1 MSSESLSQWLNLRM
15 GRPLH
20 SDNVP
25 PKKLQEWQ
33 FRQLRKTLGKSA
45 ANCPFYTK
53 HLQGIKIEEIRT
65 PTDLSKLPFTTDDD
79 LRNNPN
85 NFLCTS
91 QDDIARAITLSSSGS
106 SGPPKRL
113 FFTTGDLERTTE
125 FFHYGMGPLVEE
137 GETVLALL
145 PDSRPGGVGKLFSE
159 SISRL
164 GAKTVYPEDPSNI
177 SAVLDLLIDSRATC
191 ILGPAIH
198 VHALARLWK
207 SHGLPDNQMSSALLC
222 WDVLPDIAIQ
232 TISKTLG
239 CEIFSH
245 WGMTETCLGGAVECE
260 EGSGM
265 HLREPD
271 FYLEIVDPE
280 TGLPVPDGTSG
291 EIIFTTLS
299 RRAMPLIRYKTGD
312 LGRIIPEQCKCGLPM
327 RRLDDVKGRL
337 KSDIILPSSED
348 LSLSELN
355 GIILPFVEVL
365 DFKIGFQ
372 QQLLILDITLD
383 LSPNAKISSELF
395 NSIMFYPK
403 IKRATAENGLKINI
417 TVDNHNGSISSS
429 FGKRLITSV

>member
-1 MSSESLSQWLNLRM
+1 MHSKSLSQWLNLRM

-20 SDNVP
+20 SEDVSLEQ
-25 PKKLQEWQ
+25 LQEWQ
-33 FRQLRKTLGKSA
+33 FNQLRKTLGQA
-45 ANCPFYTK
+45 ATSCPFYAN
-53 HLQGIKIEEIRT
+53 HLQGVTIEEIKN
-65 PTDLSKLPFTTDDD
+65 PADLSTLPFTTAED
-79 LRNNPN
+79 LRNNPI

-113 FFTTGDLERTTE
+113 FFTAGDLERTTE
-125 FFHYGMGPLVEE
+125 FFHYGMGPLVDE

-164 GAKTVYPEDPSNI
+164 GANTVYPEDPSNI
-177 SAVLDLLIDSRATC
+177 PALVDLLIDSRATC

-198 VHALARLWK
+198 IHALARLWE
-207 SHGLPDNQMSSALLC
+207 SHGLPDNQIHSALLC
-222 WDVLPDIAIQ
+222 WDVLPEIAIQ
-232 TISKTLG
+232 TISKALG
-239 CEIFSH
+239 CEIFCH

-280 TGLPVPDGTSG
+280 TGLSVPDGTSG

-312 LGRIIPEQCKCGLPM
+312 IGKIIPEKCTCGLPM

-337 KSDIILPSSED
+337 KSDIILPNSEN

-355 GIILPFVEVL
+355 EIILPFVEVL
-365 DFKIGFQ
+365 DFKVSFQ
-372 QQLLILDITLD
+372 HLPPILEITLD
-383 LSPNAKISSELF
+383 IAPDAKASSCFF
-395 NSIMFYPK
+395 NSIMSHPK
-403 IKRATAENGLKINI
+403 IKIITAENDLNINI
-417 TVDNHNGSISSS
+417 RVDNHNGSISSG
-429 FGKRLITSV
+429 FGKRLITSA